1 MHRSLFRKLIVPF
14 SVFFLHNSAFAQTRE
29 SAHSAQQRIVHSV
42 GPLISYKTE
51 KYGISGKMSG
61 SVCEIRAYSDN
72 IIRVQL
78 SRNKGIPD
86 SFYALADSLNPSCR
100 NVIIRDKGKTIE
112 LSTNALLVIIE
123 KEPTLRII
131 FKNKKGDIINE
142 DMPGDGFGTTFIGE
156 KLSIYKRLQNGE
168 RFVGLGEVLGG
179 LDKRGMGFTLNNTD
193 TYKYGDPRLSMYTSI
208 PFYIGIHDH
217 GLYRLFFNNSYKSFF
232 NFGLS
237 TPDFSSV
244 NAEGGNA
251 DYFFMYDTTVGGIL
265 EQYSSL
271 TGRMPLPPLW
281 SLGYHQSRCSY
292 YPQSKVELIAE
303 TFRKK
308 QIPIDCI
315 VLDADYLQD
324 YEPFRINK
332 SRFPDM
338 PGLADT
344 LRKMHIELTAS
355 VNPGIKLDSSY
366 AANADGIKKDVFL
379 KYPGGSLFVSEIAP
393 SLNHFVDFTNPRARA
408 WWIENMKFLPDNGIH
423 GYWNDMNEPAVA
435 GSYLPDNL
443 VFDFD
448 GKKTNALEGK
458 NVYGMQMA
466 RSSYESA
473 LKYGGGRRPFVLTRS
488 GFAGVQRYAAIWSG
502 DNTAKDEYLLG
513 GVLLNSQLGLSGI
526 PFVGPDLGGYIGDGN
541 KELYE
546 RWIEAGVF
554 SPFLRNHREF
564 FGAASEPW
572 AYGEEAEAIS
582 KAFIGFRYR
591 LLPYIYSAFSEAS
604 LTGMPIARSLCI
616 NYPHDPK
623 IYDNIYQYQFLFGSG
638 ILVVPV
644 TPQEKI
650 KKIYLPKGEWYNLY
664 TDELLHGEQELMET
678 VPAYQIPLYVKASGI
693 IPMES
698 LRQSTKDKPSDTLSI
713 HIYNGSEQN
722 TFTYYEDDGNSFA
735 YKTGSYCKR
744 NIVFDPLK
752 KQILFTPQEGSYRSG
767 FKKLRLILHGFPEQ
781 LSRINCN
788 GRDLELTPTRVKL
801 LDPLEELEDFYDK
814 SYFKSLRQAELNSVQ
829 KTILIDNSE
838 QAITLNW

>member
-1 MHRSLFRKLIVPF
+1 VPF
-14 SVFFLHNSAFAQTRE
+14 SVFLLHHSAFAQTQE

-51 KYGISGKMSG
+51 EYGISGKMSG
-61 SVCEIRAYSDN
+61 PVCEIRAYSDN
-72 IIRVQL
+72 IIRVQV

-100 NVIIRDKGKTIE
+100 NVVIRDKGKTIE

-217 GLYRLFFNNSYKSFF
+217 GLYGLFFNNSYKSFF

-344 LRKMHIELTAS
+344 LSKMHIELTAS

-379 KYPGGSLFVSEIAP
+379 KYPDGSLFVSEIAP
-393 SLNHFVDFTNPRARA
+393 SLNHFVDFTNPKARA

-448 GKKTNALEGK
+448 GRKANALEGK

-513 GVLLNSQLGLSGI
+513 GILLNSQLGLSGV

-546 RWIEAGVF
+546 RWIEAGSF

-591 LLPYIYSAFSEAS
+591 LLPYIYSVFSEAS
-604 LTGMPIARSLCI
+604 RTGMPIARSLCI
-616 NYPHDPK
+616 NYPYDPK
-623 IYDNIYQYQFLFGSG
+623 IYDNIYQYQFLFGDA
-638 ILVVPV
+638 IMVVPV

-664 TDELLHGEQELMET
+664 TDELLQGEQELMQT

-698 LRQSTKDKPSDTLSI
+698 LRQSTKDKPSDTLTI
-713 HIYNGSEQN
+713 HIYNGRDQN
-722 TFTYYEDDGNSFA
+722 AFTYYEDDGNSFA

-744 NIVFDPLK
+744 NIVFDPAK

-781 LSRINCN
+781 VSRINCN
-788 GRDLELTPTRVKL
+788 GRDLELTSTRVKL

-814 SYFKSLRQAELNSVQ
+814 DYYKSLRQAEPHSVQ

>member
-1 MHRSLFRKLIVPF
+1 MMAYCLL
-14 SVFFLHNSAFAQTRE
+14 LWQNSAFPQARDSRQPAYE
-29 SAHSAQQRIVHSV
+29 SIVHSV

-51 KYGISGKMSG
+51 KYGISGNLSG
-61 SVCEIRAYSDN
+61 AVCRIRAYSDN
-72 IIRVQL
+72 IIRVQV
-78 SRNKGIPD
+78 SRNRNIPD
-86 SFYALADSLNPSCR
+86 SFYALADSLAPACR
-100 NVIIRDKGKTIE
+100 DLLIRDKGKTIE
-112 LSTNALLVIIE
+112 LSTNALQVIIE

-131 FKNKKGDIINE
+131 FKNKKGEIINE
-142 DMPGDGFGTTFIGE
+142 DMPGDGFGTTFTGE
-156 KLSIYKRLQNGE
+156 KLSIYKRLQKGE

-208 PFYIGIHDH
+208 PFYIGIEDH
-217 GLYRLFFNNSYKSFF
+217 GLYGLFFNNSYKSFF

-237 TPDFSSV
+237 TPGFSSI

-265 EQYSSL
+265 EHYTSI

-281 SLGYHQSRCSY
+281 SIGYNQSRCSY
-292 YPQSKVELIAE
+292 YPQSKVEWIAE

-308 QIPIDCI
+308 QIPVDCI

-338 PGLADT
+338 PALADT
-344 LRKMHIELTAS
+344 LRKMNIELTAS

-379 KYPGGSLFVSEIAP
+379 KYPNGSLFVSEIAP
-393 SLNHFVDFTNPRARA
+393 SLNHFVDFTNPKARA

-448 GKKTNALEGK
+448 GRKANALEGK

-488 GFAGVQRYAAIWSG
+488 GFAGVQRYAAVWSG

-513 GVLLNSQLGLSGI
+513 GILLNSQLGLSGI

-546 RWIEAGVF
+546 RWIEAGIF

-582 KAFIGFRYR
+582 KTFIGFRYR

-604 LTGMPIARSLCI
+604 HTGMPIARSLCI
-616 NYPHDPK
+616 NYPYDPK
-623 IYDNIYQYQFLFGSG
+623 VYDNIYQYQFLFGG
-638 ILVVPV
+638 AIMVVPV

-664 TDELLHGEQELMET
+664 TDELLQGGQELMQT
-678 VPAYQIPLYVKASGI
+678 VPAYRIPLYIKASGI

-698 LRQSTKDKPSDTLSI
+698 LVQSTKDKPCDTLSV
-713 HIYNGSEQN
+713 HIYYGAEQN
-722 TFTYYEDDGNSFA
+722 TFLYYEDDGNSFA
-735 YKTGSYCKR
+735 YKKGDYCKR
-744 NIVFDPLK
+744 DIVFDPAK
-752 KQILFTPQEGSYRSG
+752 KQIRFTPQEGSYASG

-781 LSRINCN
+781 LERINCN
-788 GRDLELTPTRVKL
+788 GRETELAPARVKL
-801 LDPLEELEDFYDK
+801 LDPLKELEDFYDK
-814 SYFKSLRQAELNSVQ
+814 DYYKSLRQAEHESVQ
-829 KTILIDNSE
+829 KTILIDNSKE
-838 QAITLNW
+838 AITINW